1 MESSDAIAA
10 LNALGQET
18 RLAIFRLLVSHEPDG
33 LAAGEIAVALDVL
46 PNTLSANLAI
56 LARAGLVTSEREGRS
71 IRYRSAL
78 SGMNA
83 LIDFLTRDCCD
94 GQPDLCGLQ
103 PQPKGTSRC

>member
-1 MESSDAIAA
+1 MENNDAIAA
-10 LNALGQET
+10 LTALGQET
-18 RLAIFRLLVSHEPDG
+18 RLAIFRLLVSHEPEG
-33 LAAGEIAVALDVL
+33 LAAGEIAVTLEV
-46 PNTLSANLAI
+46 PPSTLSTNLAI